1 MAKYVR
7 FRIMRGTTLRE
18 VFTWEQLGIDVNDA
32 SNVYRQEITSNC
44 VSAAAR
50 FKCEITYDG
59 LMVYLPAIECQ
70 RLKNTNKFDIA
81 LQLNNGDVVGV
92 LYGQIEVR

>member
-1 MAKYVR
+1 MAKFVR

-18 VFTWEQLGIDVNDA
+18 VFPWEQLGIDINEV
-32 SNVYRQEITSNC
+32 STVIRQEITSNG
-44 VSAAAR
+44 STAAAR

-59 LMVYLPAIECQ
+59 LMVYLPATESQ
-70 RLKNTNKFDIA
+70 RLKNTNKFDIS